1 MAQLV
6 NLREN
11 LIQFY
16 QKYEFI
22 VRAVIKFAL
31 SFIILFTL
39 GQMFDFG
46 SKANSY
52 LVFALVSLVQAF
64 LPLVFLYFTGSLLI
78 MLNLWQ
84 LSPDILA
91 GFAMLFLIGCI
102 SLVRVDRKSAWI
114 AMAIPVLFYL
124 KLEYLA
130 PVLLGITVGL
140 WAVVPASLGILIYF
154 ISTYTE
160 SVSTL
165 LTTTEAAGPAAGL
178 QRIASLIVID
188 RYLLVM
194 FAAYFTV
201 ILITALLNHLFYERA
216 WIFAIV
222 VGNAVLAVI
231 ILCGRYIF
239 ELDYEVWRVFL
250 EVALSVLICVIYRFF
265 RGIGDA
271 SRTERTVFED
281 DEYIYY
287 VKAVPKLK
295 VAQRDHNVKDIH
307 LEAQGAATGKKSF
320 ELPPKL
326 TGPDEDKSPGRKP
339 DQTGKG
345 GSKEANSGGRS
356 GREDA
361 ATKAAGQENSTVVD
375 PLKAGSVKEETQKAE
390 SAKEETQK
398 AGLAKEG
405 IQKAESAKED
415 LAKNEDR
422 KTESTKEGP
431 VNIDQAKEDFPAKEQ
446 SGEDSSKKQS
456 AKGGASGKASGVSKR
471 QGGKGSKRGR
481 KKPARDR

>member
-31 SFIILFTL
+31 SFIILSTL
-39 GQMFDFG
+39 GRMFDFG
-46 SKANSY
+46 SKANSN
-52 LVFALVSLVQAF
+52 LVYALVSLVQAF

-165 LTTTEAAGPAAGL
+165 LTTTEVAGPAAGL

-194 FAAYFTV
+194 FAAYFAV

-250 EVALSVLICVIYRFF
+250 EAGLSVLICVIYRFF

-307 LEAQGAATGKKSF
+307 LEAQGAAAGKKSF
-320 ELPPKL
+320 ELPPRL
-326 TGPDEDKSPGRKP
+326 TDPQEDKDSGEKPGQAGEG
-339 DQTGKG
+339 D
-345 GSKEANSGGRS
+345 SGEGTAGERA

-361 ATKAAGQENSTVVD
+361 VTKVAGQETAAGNS
-375 PLKAGSVKEETQKAE
+375 PLKDDPAKDGSQKTKPVKEG
-390 SAKEETQK
+390 SLDKE
-398 AGLAKEG
+398 
-405 IQKAESAKED
+405 
-415 LAKNEDR
+415 
-422 KTESTKEGP
+422 
-431 VNIDQAKEDFPAKEQ
+431 QAKEDSLDSAVKEPA
-446 SGEDSSKKQS
+446 GEETDKRQP
-456 AKGGASGKASGVSKR
+456 AKGGTPGKGPGTSRGR
-471 QGGKGSKRGR
+471 GGKGNKKGR
-481 KKPARDR
+481 KKPSRSR